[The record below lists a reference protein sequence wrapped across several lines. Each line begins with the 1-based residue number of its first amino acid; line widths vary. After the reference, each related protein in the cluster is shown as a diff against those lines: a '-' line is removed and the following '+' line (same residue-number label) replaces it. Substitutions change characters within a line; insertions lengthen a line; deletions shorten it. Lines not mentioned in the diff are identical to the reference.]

1 MFPWGELNL
10 EDAGGLFVP
19 VAVRDVHPLRGTD
32 VGRCEGPMLGAAP
45 DRRSCRSLRPPS
57 PYSRSS
63 RSTRFDPFYR
73 WLLTAASDDH
83 EGVTFG
89 DDVKSPRVHVRA

>member
-32 VGRCEGPMLGAAP
+32 VGRCA
-45 DRRSCRSLRPPS
+45 
-57 PYSRSS
+57 
-63 RSTRFDPFYR
+63 
-73 WLLTAASDDH
+73 
-83 EGVTFG
+83 
-89 DDVKSPRVHVRA
+89 

>member
-32 VGRCEGPMLGAAP
+32 VGRYA
-45 DRRSCRSLRPPS
+45 
-57 PYSRSS
+57 
-63 RSTRFDPFYR
+63 
-73 WLLTAASDDH
+73 
-83 EGVTFG
+83 
-89 DDVKSPRVHVRA
+89 